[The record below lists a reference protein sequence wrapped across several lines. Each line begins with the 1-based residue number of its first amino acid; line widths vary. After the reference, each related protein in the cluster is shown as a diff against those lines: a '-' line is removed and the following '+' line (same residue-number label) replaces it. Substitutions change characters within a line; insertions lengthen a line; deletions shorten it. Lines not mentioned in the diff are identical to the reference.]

1 MDSLQLVTA
10 LTPILSVLLLLV
22 VFRMPATRAMPLSL
36 AIFILLAYVSWQVPV
51 RQLAAASAEGLM
63 IGASI
68 LWIIFGAILL
78 LNVLRQTG
86 AITVIRHGFCA
97 ISPDRRVQAILIGW
111 LFVCFLEGAAG
122 FGTPAAIAAPLLLAL
137 GFPALAA
144 VVLTL
149 IADSSPV
156 SFGAVGTPVI
166 IGIGQGLDSVSHAEL
181 MDIALTALAIDILV
195 ASMLPVIMCLL
206 LCRVFGEER
215 SWLPG
220 LQIAPFALVSG
231 LAFLLPA
238 WLVARFLGPEFPS
251 ILGAM
256 AGLAIVTL
264 LIKKRCLLP
273 NTVWYFSKDD
283 ARLQSSQPDI
293 SGRDSSP
300 VQLSL
305 VRAWIP
311 YLLIAGLL
319 IISRLEFLPVKAAL
333 SSVQIHWNEILSTQ
347 ISASVAPLYLP
358 GFLFVV
364 TALIT
369 LLLQNGTRS
378 QLNTAI
384 LHSGRMLL
392 PSSIAL
398 AAAVPM
404 VRIFLHSDVNAAGL
418 QAMPMELA
426 VITASYLADY
436 WFWLAPALG
445 ALGSFIAGSATFS
458 NLMFASFQQSIA
470 QQADL
475 PEQVILALQL
485 LGANA
490 GNMICVVNVVAAAAV
505 VNLSGREGEII
516 RLTLL
521 PMLYYLLM
529 AGLVATVLFS

>member
-1 MDSLQLVTA
+1 MGPLQLVTA
-10 LTPILSVLLLLV
+10 LTPVFSVLLLLV

-36 AIFILLAYVSWQVPV
+36 AIFALFAFFFWQVPV
-51 RQLAAASAEGLM
+51 RQLTAASAEGLM

-78 LNVLRQTG
+78 LNVLRETG
-86 AITVIRHGFCA
+86 AIAVIRTGFCS

-166 IGIGQGLDSVSHAEL
+166 IGMGRGLDSVSESAL
-181 MDIALTALAIDILV
+181 MEIALTAIAIDILV

-238 WLVARFLGPEFPS
+238 WTVARFLGPEFPS

-264 LIKKRCLLP
+264 FIKKGWLLP
-273 NTVWYFSKDD
+273 KTIWYFSKDD
-283 ARLQSSQPDI
+283 ALRQSSEQI
-293 SGRDSSP
+293 HSKLSTSS
-300 VQLSL
+300 QELSL
-305 VRAWIP
+305 FRAWMP

-319 IISRLEFLPVKAAL
+319 IISRLDFLPLKALL

-369 LLLQNGTRS
+369 LLLQGGKTS
-378 QLNTAI
+378 HLQKAA

-404 VRIFLHSDVNAAGL
+404 VRIFLHSDVNDAGL

-426 VITASYLADY
+426 VITAENLADY

-470 QQADL
+470 VQADV
-475 PEQVILALQL
+475 PEQVILALQI

-521 PMLYYLLM
+521 PMLYYVLM
-529 AGLVATVLFS
+529 AGFVATVLFS